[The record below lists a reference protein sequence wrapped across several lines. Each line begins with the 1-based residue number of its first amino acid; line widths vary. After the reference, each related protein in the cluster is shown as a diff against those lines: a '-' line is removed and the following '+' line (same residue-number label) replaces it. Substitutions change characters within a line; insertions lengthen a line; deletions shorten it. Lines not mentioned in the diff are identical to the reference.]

1 MIFMMNPVGLS
12 MVKQWLATI
21 AFSLNRIAA
30 NTKGN
35 VAILRCELSKPGY
48 SVEWRRRGEEHIRNG
63 EKYHIRQRETLVEL
77 RICDV
82 MPEDSDIYTC
92 VCENIET
99 TATLT
104 KLKNIQIEEGLNITL
119 HCEVSKPNVP
129 VEWSLGGELLENEE
143 KYQIK
148 EREDSGVYTCTCREQ
163 RTKSTVK
170 VVGML
175 INFTLKNQQIE
186 EGSSVTL
193 RCELSKKGVP
203 VQWQRNGTR
212 LKNQQVEEENNLTL
226 SCELSKPGLNVEWRK
241 GEEILKSNFKYQI
254 KNRESIKE
262 LIIKNAQ
269 LDDTGLYSCTY
280 GDVKTIANIT
290 ITRKKP

>member
-1 MIFMMNPVGLS
+1 CFTLS
-12 MVKQWLATI
+12 ALKVENQKLRNVVI
-21 AFSLNRIAA
+21 EE
-30 NTKGN
+30 GN

-99 TATLT
+99 T

-148 EREDSGVYTCTCREQ
+148 ERGTLHELVIIDAEPEDSGVYTCTCREQ

-170 VVGML
+170 VVV
-175 INFTLKNQQIE
+175 TLKNQQIE

-203 VQWQRNGTR
+203 VQWQRNGA
-212 LKNQQVEEENNLTL
+212 LISE
-226 SCELSKPGLNVEWRK
+226 ELSRGR
-241 GEEILKSNFKYQI
+241 YQI
-254 KNRESIKE
+254 KQEGKTV
-262 LIIKNAQ
+262 Q
-269 LDDTGLYSCTY
+269 LTIDKVQLEDGGKYSCIT
-280 GDVKTIANIT
+280 GDEKTSAELNMLYLCVSSAMQM
-290 ITRKKP
+290 

>member
-203 VQWQRNGTR
+203 VQWQRNGA
-212 LKNQQVEEENNLTL
+212 LISE
-226 SCELSKPGLNVEWRK
+226 ELSRGR
-241 GEEILKSNFKYQI
+241 YQI
-254 KNRESIKE
+254 KQEGKTV
-262 LIIKNAQ
+262 Q
-269 LDDTGLYSCTY
+269 LTIDKVQLEDGGKYSCIT
-280 GDVKTIANIT
+280 GDEKTSAELNVKLQLFCWQCCHYC
-290 ITRKKP
+290 